1 MVERRLFL
9 VQRLTAVILVPLV
22 AIHLIVIM
30 IAVRGGL
37 TAAEIQARTEGSLA
51 FAIFYS
57 LFVLAAAL
65 HAPIG
70 LRNVLREWTGFSG
83 RPLDLAMLAFG
94 LLLAVAGLRAVA
106 AVTGGWS

>member
-1 MVERRLFL
+1 MEARLFL
-9 VQRLTAVILVPLV
+9 IQRLTAMVLVPLV
-22 AIHLIVIM
+22 VIHLMTIL

-37 TAAEIQARTEGSLA
+37 TATEIQGRTEGSWV
-51 FAIFYS
+51 FAGFYA

-70 LRNVLREWTGFSG
+70 LRNVLREWTRFSG
-83 RPLDLAMLAFG
+83 RPLDLTMLAFG
-94 LLLAVAGLRAVA
+94 VLLALAGLRAVA